1 MRKSMKKYN
10 SPEIL
15 FAEVFKEDV
24 MSTSYGERFGVVLD
38 WNDDAKENV

>member
-1 MRKSMKKYN
+1 MKKYN
-10 SPEIL
+10 SPEALIAQ
-15 FAEVFKEDV
+15 FCAEDV